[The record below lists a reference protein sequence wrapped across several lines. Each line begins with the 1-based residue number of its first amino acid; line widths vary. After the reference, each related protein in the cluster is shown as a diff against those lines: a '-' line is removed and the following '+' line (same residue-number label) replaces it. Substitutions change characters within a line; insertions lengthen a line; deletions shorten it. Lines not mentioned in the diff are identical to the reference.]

1 MSAVSSLSY
10 GIPLQNFNIITKYFN
25 RWIQKVSER
34 IDKIKKRMALKRK
47 PSAESAQ
54 SMLRQES
61 NINLPIMKKS
71 DLATIS
77 QALYK
82 QAQHIEEWIESTQR
96 SLNADPQNS
105 ENNKDDDTIS
115 ISLSTFNSLISQ
127 LTVISVY
134 YYYYKDVKIK
144 IN

>member
-1 MSAVSSLSY
+1 
-10 GIPLQNFNIITKYFN
+10 
-25 RWIQKVSER
+25 
-34 IDKIKKRMALKRK
+34 MALKRK

-61 NINLPIMKKS
+61 NINFPIMKKS

-82 QAQHIEEWIESTQR
+82 QAQLIEEWIESTQR

-134 YYYYKDVKIK
+134 Y
-144 IN
+144 

>member
-1 MSAVSSLSY
+1 
-10 GIPLQNFNIITKYFN
+10 
-25 RWIQKVSER
+25 
-34 IDKIKKRMALKRK
+34 MALKRK

-61 NINLPIMKKS
+61 NINLPIMKQS

-82 QAQHIEEWIESTQR
+82 QAEHIEEWIQSTQKC
-96 SLNADPQNS
+96 LNADPQKS
-105 ENNKDDDTIS
+105 ENDKQDDTIS

-127 LTVISVY
+127 LTVISV
-134 YYYYKDVKIK
+134 IF
-144 IN
+144 

>member
-1 MSAVSSLSY
+1 
-10 GIPLQNFNIITKYFN
+10 
-25 RWIQKVSER
+25 
-34 IDKIKKRMALKRK
+34 MALKRK

-61 NINLPIMKKS
+61 NINLPIMNKQS

-82 QAQHIEEWIESTQR
+82 QAQHIEEWIESTQKCF
-96 SLNADPQNS
+96 NADPQKL
-105 ENNKDDDTIS
+105 ENDKHDDTIS

-127 LTVISVY
+127 LTVISVLFLGS
-134 YYYYKDVKIK
+134 DENVIIM

>member
-1 MSAVSSLSY
+1 
-10 GIPLQNFNIITKYFN
+10 
-25 RWIQKVSER
+25 
-34 IDKIKKRMALKRK
+34 MALKRK

-61 NINLPIMKKS
+61 NINLPIMKQS

-82 QAQHIEEWIESTQR
+82 QAEHIEEWIQSTQKC
-96 SLNADPQNS
+96 LNVDPQKSLQKS
-105 ENNKDDDTIS
+105 ENDKQDDTIS

-127 LTVISVY
+127 LTVISV
-134 YYYYKDVKIK
+134 IF
-144 IN
+144 

>member
-1 MSAVSSLSY
+1 
-10 GIPLQNFNIITKYFN
+10 
-25 RWIQKVSER
+25 
-34 IDKIKKRMALKRK
+34 MALKRK

-61 NINLPIMKKS
+61 NVNLPIVKQS

-82 QAQHIEEWIESTQR
+82 QAEHIEEWIQSTQKC
-96 SLNADPQNS
+96 LNADSPNS
-105 ENNKDDDTIS
+105 ENNKEDDTIS

-127 LTVISVY
+127 LTVISVF
-134 YYYYKDVKIK
+134 
-144 IN
+144 

>member
-1 MSAVSSLSY
+1 
-10 GIPLQNFNIITKYFN
+10 
-25 RWIQKVSER
+25 
-34 IDKIKKRMALKRK
+34 MALKRK

-96 SLNADPQNS
+96 SLNADSQNS

-115 ISLSTFNSLISQ
+115 ISLSTFSSLISQ

-134 YYYYKDVKIK
+134 YYYY
-144 IN
+144 